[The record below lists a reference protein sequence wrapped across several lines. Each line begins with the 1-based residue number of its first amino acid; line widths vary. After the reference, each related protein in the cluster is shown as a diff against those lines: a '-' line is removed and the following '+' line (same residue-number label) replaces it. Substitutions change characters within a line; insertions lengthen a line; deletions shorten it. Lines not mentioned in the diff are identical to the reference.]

1 MGRQHALTYALN
13 VGGVDPEALTRVD
26 LEKMRL
32 AGEHPVDNWLPRAL
46 GPMTLFPGSEMLCS
60 IPDNDESR
68 MLRFWRDDVSSY
80 MLLLSPSEMRIVQD
94 GELVSVDGVA
104 TTINT
109 GSWSDVS
116 TGSAS
121 GTGGASL
128 SLTATTTDQARLRQ
142 TLSIASDDQATEH
155 VLRVVVNRGP
165 VLVRIGTTAGGAE
178 LMASGAEAEL
188 DDGTH
193 HIGFT
198 PNTGTVYVD
207 VASYQ
212 PVARTA
218 TVTIRPSGVLVVPTP
233 WSTISQIDALRTWQS
248 LDVIFCGDGINQQRR
263 IEHRGTSRSW
273 SVAAYRSN
281 TGPFVLGSNQITM
294 TNAAQTGN
302 TTITASESY
311 FTDDH
316 IGALIEVTHVGKT
329 VTDTF
334 NAADQ
339 ATDHITVVGVDTGR
353 YFYRTA
359 TQSSFVGTLVL
370 ERSFEVG
377 EPTTWSIFQTY
388 VDGAAAFTNVLVND
402 NQDNVT
408 VHYRWRVSA
417 YTSGTVT
424 PTLEYA
430 ADSENGVGRIVSV
443 ASATVANI
451 EVLHTFGN
459 TTASRTWRIGDWS
472 NARGWPRTPVIHDG
486 RLHWFRG
493 DTDFASVVDDYTNFD
508 DDEVGDSGPFT
519 RSVGSGGESDVRWAM
534 SVDRLLVGTSRS
546 EAIIAASELDGA
558 LTPTQYTV
566 RKPSRR
572 GSADIA
578 AVEHDDGVMFA
589 QRNARRLYEMRRP
602 SGSSLFETVEVSRL
616 NPVAYSAG
624 IKKIAVQQQPELR
637 IYSVLEDGGL
647 VVFTYNRDDEIAA
660 ITTRT
665 ITGATVEDVQ
675 TLPGTEQD
683 DVYVITN
690 RGGTRYLE
698 RFGVERDQL
707 AVDTCTLLDG
717 HKVLSGSIT
726 QITGATHFASETV
739 QVWAD
744 GARHADVTLNGS
756 GAAALT
762 GGPYSR
768 VVYGKSYTAPWKS
781 VKLEYAAGLGT
792 AMGQQRQVRGAA
804 LILHNSCMDGIVIG
818 PDASNTDPLPTI
830 INGASRTANQF
841 FDHYEHEVQP
851 INSEW
856 TTDSRFYVSA
866 DSAEGPVTI
875 QALVLDV
882 ETRDG
887 AQDG

>member
-68 MLRFWRDDVSSY
+68 MLRFWRDDASSY
-80 MLLLSPSEMRIVQD
+80 MLLLSPSEMRIID
-94 GELVSVDGVA
+94 GGELVTVDSVSTA
-104 TTINT
+104 INT
-109 GSWSDVS
+109 GSWSNVS

-142 TLSIASDDQATEH
+142 TLFIAGGDRATEH
-155 VLRVVVNRGP
+155 VLKVVVNRGP
-165 VLVRIGTTAGGAE
+165 VLVRIGTTAGGSE
-178 LMASGAEAEL
+178 LMASGSEAEL
-188 DDGTH
+188 DNGTH
-193 HIGFT
+193 FIGFT
-198 PNTGTVYVD
+198 PNAGTVYVD
-207 VASYQ
+207 VASYE

-218 TVTIRPSGVLVVPTP
+218 TVTIDGSGALVVPTP
-233 WSTISQIDALRTWQS
+233 WSTIAQIDALRTWQS
-248 LDVIFCGDGINQQRR
+248 LDVVFCGDGVNQQRR
-263 IEHRGTSRSW
+263 IEYRGTSRSW
-273 SVAAYRSN
+273 GVAQYRSN
-281 TGPFVLGSNQITM
+281 SGPFVLGSNQITM

-302 TTITASESY
+302 TSITASEAY
-311 FTDDH
+311 FKAGH
-316 IGALIEVTHVGKT
+316 VGALIEVTHVGKT

-334 NAADQ
+334 NAIDQ

-353 YFYRTA
+353 YFYRTC

-370 ERSFEVG
+370 ERSFEPG
-377 EPTTWSIFQTY
+377 EPTTWSTFITY
-388 VDGAAAFTNVLVND
+388 VDGAANFTRALVND
-402 NQDNVT
+402 NQDNIT
-408 VHYRWRVSA
+408 VHYRFRVTA

-424 PTLEYA
+424 PTLDYA
-430 ADSENGVGRIVSV
+430 ADSTNGIARILTVP
-443 ASATVANI
+443 SATQATV
-451 EVLHTFGN
+451 EVLETFGA

-472 NARGWPRTPVIHDG
+472 TARGWPRTPVIHDG

-508 DDEVGDSGPFT
+508 DDIIGDSGPFT
-519 RSVGSGGESDVRWAM
+519 RSVGLGGESDVRWAL

-546 EAIIAASELDGA
+546 EAVIAASELDGA

-566 RKPSRR
+566 RRPSRR
-572 GSADIA
+572 GSADIN
-578 AVEHDDGVMFA
+578 AVEHDDGIMFA

-624 IKKIAVQQQPELR
+624 IKLLAVQQQPELR
-637 IYSVLEDGGL
+637 VYAVLEDGSL
-647 VVFTYNRDDEIAA
+647 VVFTYDRDDQIAA

-690 RGGTRYLE
+690 RSGTRYLE
-698 RFGVERDQL
+698 RFGQERDQL
-707 AVDTCTLLDG
+707 AVSTCALLDG
-717 HKVLSGSIT
+717 YKVLNGSIT
-726 QITGATHFASETV
+726 EITGGGHFASETV
-739 QVWAD
+739 QVWTD
-744 GARHADVTLNGS
+744 GVRHADVTLDGS
-756 GAAALT
+756 GVGALT

-768 VVYGKSYTAPWKS
+768 VVYGKSYSATWKS
-781 VKLEYAAGLGT
+781 VKLEHAAQLGT
-792 AMGQQRQVRGAA
+792 AIGQQKQVKGAA
-804 LILHNSCMDGIVIG
+804 LILHNSCMDGIRIG
-818 PDASNTDPLPTI
+818 PDASSTDPLPMI
-830 INGASRTANQF
+830 INGAPRTANQF
-841 FDHYEHEVQP
+841 FEHFEHEVQP

-866 DSAEGPVTI
+866 DSAEGPVTV
-875 QALVLDV
+875 QALVLDI

-887 AQDG
+887 AQNG